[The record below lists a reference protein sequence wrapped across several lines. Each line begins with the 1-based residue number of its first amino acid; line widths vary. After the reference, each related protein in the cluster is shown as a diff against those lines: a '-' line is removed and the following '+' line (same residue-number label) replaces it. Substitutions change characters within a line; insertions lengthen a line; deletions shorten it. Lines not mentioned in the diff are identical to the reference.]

1 MNLKNTLIRIATPAV
16 YSGAAFLILLVGIRT
31 LLLTTDEGFGT
42 IGKFTLGAI
51 LFEFFLLLLYAW
63 TIYIQTDKE
72 TTITP
77 EIKNV
82 NFKPLKNDINNLEKS
97 MYQISGNLKEIQNE
111 FVRQQDDI
119 RVHTKTLES
128 INTNL
133 ETLRSEELKK
143 QISEQIKEILEN
155 ALHQSHKG

>member
-1 MNLKNTLIRIATPAV
+1 MKLKNTLIRIATPAV
-16 YSGAAFLILLVGIRT
+16 YSGAAFFILFVGVRT

-72 TTITP
+72 VTITP
-77 EIKNV
+77 EIKNI
-82 NFKPLKNDINNLEKS
+82 NFKPLKDDINNLEIS
-97 MYQISGNLKEIQNE
+97 MNQISGNLKEIQNE

-155 ALHQSHKG
+155 ALYQSKKD

>member
-1 MNLKNTLIRIATPAV
+1 MKLKNTLIRIATPAV
-16 YSGAAFLILLVGIRT
+16 YSGAAFLILLVGVRT

-72 TTITP
+72 VTITP
-77 EIKNV
+77 EIKNI
-82 NFKPLKNDINNLEKS
+82 NFKPLKDDINNLEIS
-97 MYQISGNLKEIQNE
+97 MNQISGNLKEIQNE

-155 ALHQSHKG
+155 ALYQSKKD

>member
-1 MNLKNTLIRIATPAV
+1 MKLKNTLIRIATPAV
-16 YSGAAFLILLVGIRT
+16 YSGAAFLILLVGVRT

-77 EIKNV
+77 EIKNI
-82 NFKPLKNDINNLEKS
+82 NFKPLKDDINNLEKS
-97 MYQISGNLKEIQNE
+97 MQQISGNLKNIQNGFE
-111 FVRQQDDI
+111 QHRLDI
-119 RVHTKTLES
+119 KNHTETLEK
-128 INTNL
+128 INNSL
-133 ETLRSEELKK
+133 ESMRSDEMKK
-143 QISEQIKEILEN
+143 QISEQIKVLLEN
-155 ALHQSHKG
+155 ALHQSKKD

>member
-1 MNLKNTLIRIATPAV
+1 MKLKNTLIRIATPAV

-42 IGKFTLGAI
+42 IGKVTLVAI
-51 LFEFFLLLLYAW
+51 LFEFLLLLLYAW

-72 TTITP
+72 ATITP
-77 EIKNV
+77 EIKNI
-82 NFKPLKNDINNLEKS
+82 NFKPLKDDINNLEKS
-97 MYQISGNLKEIQNE
+97 MNQISGNLKEIQNE

-119 RVHTKTLES
+119 RVHTKTLEN

-133 ETLRSEELKK
+133 ESLRSDELKK
-143 QISEQIKEILEN
+143 QISEQVKIILEN
-155 ALHQSHKG
+155 ALYQSKKD